1 MGEVRSKLREML
13 GDGPAADLLAA
24 QIALETADG
33 KYSYGYNVGNMKAS
47 NKAGVKYQTL
57 KTWEMENGKRVDMRE
72 PFLAHDSLEEGLLTY
87 VQYLDRKGLLDA
99 ADSGDIDAYN
109 RALKAANYYTADE
122 TKYGNILKRKL
133 AGFGASEEPTDPN
146 G

>member
-1 MGEVRSKLREML
+1 ML

-33 KYSYGYNVGNMKAS
+33 RYSYGYNVGNMKAS

-57 KTWEMENGKRVDMRE
+57 KTWEVENGVRKDMRE
-72 PFLAHDSLEEGLLTY
+72 PFLAHDSLDEGLLAY

-99 ADSGDIDAYN
+99 ADSGDLATYN
-109 RALKAANYYTADE
+109 RALKAAGYYTADE
-122 TKYGNILKRKL
+122 AQYGRNMQKRLDRWSK
-133 AGFGASEEPTDPN
+133 GEE
-146 G
+146 